1 MYQEKYSFQ
10 DKSLPQP
17 SRKPKRKLLLA
28 LAAAIIVAG
37 SAWFIGGGNTGL
49 FIKKG
54 DVISSSE
61 RQARQDT
68 FNAIKVFPLSE
79 VRESEID
86 AALRSMN
93 LSESERNALIA
104 NLNQGKNQPPAA
116 SDVEVEQSTLQKDH
130 PQDVDRLLPQTAAK
144 PSENAIKLAWLT
156 LWDSDVEDGDVVRI
170 DSQGYS
176 RMVYLTKAPVT
187 FAVPIPSSGII
198 NVTGIR
204 DGDGGGITAGI
215 ASGSSKVILPVMS
228 VGQVLGLK
236 VKGN

>member
-1 MYQEKYSFQ
+1 MSQEKYGFQ
-10 DKSLPQP
+10 DGPFPRLGK
-17 SRKPKRKLLLA
+17 KPKSKLLLA

-37 SAWFIGGGNTGL
+37 SAWFIGGESLGL

-54 DVISSSE
+54 DAVSSSE
-61 RQARQDT
+61 RQARQDA
-68 FNAIKVFPLSE
+68 FNSIKAFPFSS
-79 VRESEID
+79 VRESDLD
-86 AALRSMN
+86 AALGSMN
-93 LSESERNALIA
+93 LSESQRNAVIA
-104 NLNQGKNQPPAA
+104 NLNQGKNEPPA
-116 SDVEVEQSTLQKDH
+116 DRRFQIKQSVLPKDH
-130 PQDVDRLLPQTAAK
+130 PQKIDRPLPGTAAR
-144 PSENAIKLAWLT
+144 PGENAIRLAWLT

-187 FAVPIPSSGII
+187 FAVPVPSAGII
-198 NVTGIR
+198 NVTAIR
-204 DGDGGGITAGI
+204 DGDGGGITVGI